1 MVGAVMDV
9 QYELGRVAQ
18 VNQDIEPANTRI
30 AELASEA
37 NKLERVG
44 QDVTEI
50 KVTLRRCHEMVDHMV
65 RERDKLTLMIAK
77 MLLQ

>member
-1 MVGAVMDV
+1 MDL

-18 VNQDIEPANTRI
+18 VNQDIEAANARI

-37 NKLERVG
+37 SKLERIG
-44 QDVTEI
+44 QDVSEI
-50 KVTLRRCHEMVDHMV
+50 KATLRRCHEMVDHMV

-77 MLLQ
+77 VLLQ

>member
-1 MVGAVMDV
+1 MDL

-18 VNQDIEPANTRI
+18 VNQDIDAANARI

-37 NKLERVG
+37 SKLERVG

-50 KVTLRRCHEMVDHMV
+50 KATLQRCRAMVDYLI
-65 RERDKLTLMIAK
+65 RERDKLTLMIARL
-77 MLLQ
+77 LLQ

>member
-1 MVGAVMDV
+1 MDL

-18 VNQDIEPANTRI
+18 VNLDIEAANARI
-30 AELASEA
+30 AELTLEA
-37 NKLERVG
+37 NKLERIG

-50 KVTLRRCHEMVDHMV
+50 KETLRRCHSMVCHMV

-77 MLLQ
+77 VLLQ

>member
-1 MVGAVMDV
+1 MDL

-18 VNQDIEPANTRI
+18 VNRDIEAANARI
-30 AELASEA
+30 AELVSEA

-44 QDVTEI
+44 QDVSAI
-50 KVTLRRCHEMVDHMV
+50 KVTLKRCHAIVDHMV

>member
-1 MVGAVMDV
+1 MNL

-18 VNQDIEPANTRI
+18 VNQDIEVANARI

-37 NKLERVG
+37 SKLERVG

-50 KVTLRRCHEMVDHMV
+50 KATLKRCHAMVDHMV
-65 RERDKLTLMIAK
+65 RERDKLTLLIAK
-77 MLLQ
+77 VLLQ

>member
-1 MVGAVMDV
+1 MDLR
-9 QYELGRVAQ
+9 YELGRVAQ
-18 VNQDIEPANTRI
+18 ANKDIDAANARI
-30 AELASEA
+30 AELTSEA
-37 NKLERVG
+37 GKLERVG

-50 KVTLRRCHEMVDHMV
+50 KATLLRCHAMVDHMV

>member
-1 MVGAVMDV
+1 MDL

-18 VNQDIEPANTRI
+18 VNQDIAAANARI

-50 KVTLRRCHEMVDHMV
+50 KVTLQRCHEMVDHMV
-65 RERDKLTLMIAK
+65 RERDKLTLMIARI
-77 MLLQ
+77 LLQ

>member
-1 MVGAVMDV
+1 MDL
-9 QYELGRVAQ
+9 QYELGRIAQ
-18 VNQDIEPANTRI
+18 VNQDIKVANARI

-37 NKLERVG
+37 SRLERVG

-50 KVTLRRCHEMVDHMV
+50 KVTLQRCHAMVDHMV

-77 MLLQ
+77 VLLQ

>member
-1 MVGAVMDV
+1 MDL

-18 VNQDIEPANTRI
+18 VNQDIKTANARI
-30 AELASEA
+30 AELTLEAS
-37 NKLERVG
+37 KLERVG

-50 KVTLRRCHEMVDHMV
+50 RATLQRCNAVVDHMV

-77 MLLQ
+77 ALVQ